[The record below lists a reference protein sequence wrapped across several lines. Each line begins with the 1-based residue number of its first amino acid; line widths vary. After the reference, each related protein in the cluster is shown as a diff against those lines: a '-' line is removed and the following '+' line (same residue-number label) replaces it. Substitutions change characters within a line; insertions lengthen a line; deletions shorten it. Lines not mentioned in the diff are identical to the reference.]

1 MGGSHD
7 ATVPL
12 PTALVNQSSP
22 RIRQSPVF
30 RARVL
35 KYFTRIEIHRR
46 EFWISSMHPHTTL
59 PLPAAALRAIANLR
73 PCEDAPEQ
81 ACFPWFDGALPARE
95 SCESIRLRLAK
106 LAAADK
112 DAERA
117 ALLMVSEK
125 VDAVL
130 EAGANL
136 MEGATPADIAGR
148 CRGPAAD
155 KPTRPS
161 QD

>member
-1 MGGSHD
+1 
-7 ATVPL
+7 
-12 PTALVNQSSP
+12 
-22 RIRQSPVF
+22 
-30 RARVL
+30 
-35 KYFTRIEIHRR
+35 
-46 EFWISSMHPHTTL
+46 MHPHITL

-73 PCEDAPEQ
+73 PCADVPEQ
-81 ACFPWFDGALPARE
+81 ACFPWFDAVVPVWE
-95 SCESIRLRLAK
+95 SCDAIRLRLAK

-112 DAERA
+112 DAERE

-136 MEGATPADIAGR
+136 VEGATPADITGR
-148 CRGPAAD
+148 CRGPVAD
-155 KPTRPS
+155 RPTRPS